1 MFEVAECQ
9 TTELLLDSG
18 SSPSSPAVDSVTV
31 SSPSPPHCTM
41 RTPPTL
47 LLALATPLLAQETTA
62 PCKVMEL
69 EELPDK

>member
-1 MFEVAECQ
+1 
-9 TTELLLDSG
+9 
-18 SSPSSPAVDSVTV
+18 
-31 SSPSPPHCTM
+31 M

-47 LLALATPLLAQETTA
+47 LLALTTPLLAQETTA

>member
-18 SSPSSPAVDSVTV
+18 SSPSWPVLDTV
-31 SSPSPPHCTM
+31 SSPPHCSM